1 MTSFVAVVARAWTVM
16 LYRTALSAARLTN
29 EVSLMQTTGRV
40 ERLDEMCMGNT
51 GLRLGVKCR
60 LDDKGYGQFSLIQP
74 AQRLRLRRPLLGGDR
89 HFFSAISMT
98 SSSFSRPSTASTAVP
113 TSVLLVNR
121 GRPPPGDRP
130 KPRSSRSIDE
140 PSTRFLSRCSQTPCF
155 FLDSTEFDGV
165 LVIQRVCKTTPSSSK
180 DLPE

>member
-1 MTSFVAVVARAWTVM
+1 MYSRDYMTGGDPRSLSLSRLDPHAGSS
-16 LYRTALSAARLTN
+16 LIYRTRAYPPRISDHPRPCQSVPA
-29 EVSLMQTTGRV
+29 
-40 ERLDEMCMGNT
+40 
-51 GLRLGVKCR
+51 
-60 LDDKGYGQFSLIQP
+60 DKGYGQFSLIQP

-113 TSVLLVNR
+113 SSVLLVNR